1 MLVKDNLEE
10 HLEEQMKIFVRR
22 SLMFLFFL
30 SLVLCCNI
38 NVYGEAIEG
47 DGISDNN
54 NQTIDQETEVPKD
67 EGEGSIHLHD
77 SYEGDFIKEDENCCE
92 DNTDYKDSLLAN
104 ENTKDVGWIET
115 EQGKQYIDSK
125 GEFSYGFCNIEGQ
138 YYYFDSSGFLQYGFV
153 EIEGIWY
160 YADEESGRIKT
171 SAGFVEWNGEKY
183 YVIAGGAV
191 ARGQQVNTGNGA
203 YYFDDEC
210 RLVKGIYRN
219 NMNGIWYYADE
230 ESGRIKTSAGFV
242 EWNGGRYYVKQGGA
256 LYRNQFIHSVDANG
270 LKKYYYVGNDG
281 KVFIG
286 EFTIDGVTYT
296 TSEDGVINENVVLQ
310 GTKGIDVSEWNGTID
325 WAKVKAAG
333 IDFAFIRVGGRYYGS
348 GGMYGDSTFVKNIRN
363 AIAAGIKV
371 GVYYFTQAINTEEA
385 IEEAVY
391 TINQIRGYGL
401 SLPVVIDTEATPD
414 GRHNNISV
422 ATRTNVIKAFCDKIQ
437 SSGYTPMI
445 YGSTSWLNDKLNMN
459 ELSNYLVWVAQYY
472 YKCEYE
478 GEYQCWQY
486 TSSGRVNG
494 VNGNVDMN
502 YWYGANDSLIV
513 E

>member
-1 MLVKDNLEE
+1 M
-10 HLEEQMKIFVRR
+10 
-22 SLMFLFFL
+22 
-30 SLVLCCNI
+30 
-38 NVYGEAIEG
+38 
-47 DGISDNN
+47 
-54 NQTIDQETEVPKD
+54 
-67 EGEGSIHLHD
+67 
-77 SYEGDFIKEDENCCE
+77 
-92 DNTDYKDSLLAN
+92 
-104 ENTKDVGWIET
+104 
-115 EQGKQYIDSK
+115 
-125 GEFSYGFCNIEGQ
+125 
-138 YYYFDSSGFLQYGFV
+138 
-153 EIEGIWY
+153 
-160 YADEESGRIKT
+160 
-171 SAGFVEWNGEKY
+171 
-183 YVIAGGAV
+183 
-191 ARGQQVNTGNGA
+191 NTGNGA

-256 LYRNQFIHSVDANG
+256 LYRNQFIHSVDAND

-437 SSGYTPMI
+437 SAGYIPMI

>member
-67 EGEGSIHLHD
+67 EGEGSIHLDD

-153 EIEGIWY
+153 EIE
-160 YADEESGRIKT
+160 
-171 SAGFVEWNGEKY
+171 
-183 YVIAGGAV
+183 
-191 ARGQQVNTGNGA
+191 
-203 YYFDDEC
+203 
-210 RLVKGIYRN
+210 
-219 NMNGIWYYADE
+219 GIWYYADE

>member
-1 MLVKDNLEE
+1 MKKHLKIYLYVVLLFGLVIVFPISGYAAEE
-10 HLEEQMKIFVRR
+10 DCGLSFDQENMFENTEAVEKFDEKQDINIGVTDENDGTVMGEEQ
-22 SLMFLFFL
+22 
-30 SLVLCCNI
+30 NI
-38 NVYGEAIEG
+38 NEEIIENAEPE
-47 DGISDNN
+47 ISEDS
-54 NQTIDQETEVPKD
+54 
-67 EGEGSIHLHD
+67 SIQL
-77 SYEGDFIKEDENCCE
+77 ERE
-92 DNTDYKDSLLAN
+92 
-104 ENTKDVGWIET
+104 ET
-115 EQGKQYIDSK
+115 EQIILDWKDSDLGKQYLDEN
-125 GEFSYGFCNIEGQ
+125 GEPLTGMQLINGK
-138 YYYFDSSGFLQYGFV
+138 YYMLDEEGFLQYGLL
-153 EIEGIWY
+153 EYNGELY
-160 YADEESGRIKT
+160 YADATTGVIKKEAGWIENEGKRYFSNEDGVLYKNSFISFGRTYYYMGADGSVQMGMIKT
-171 SAGFVEWNGEKY
+171 ANGE
-183 YVIAGGAV
+183 
-191 ARGQQVNTGNGA
+191 
-203 YYFDDEC
+203 
-210 RLVKGIYRN
+210 L
-219 NMNGIWYYADE
+219 YYADATT
-230 ESGRIKTSAGFV
+230 GVIKKEAGFV

-286 EFTIDGVTYT
+286 EFTIGGVAYT
-296 TSEDGVINENVVLQ
+296 TSENGVINENVVLQ

-502 YWYGANDSLIV
+502 YWYGASDSLIV